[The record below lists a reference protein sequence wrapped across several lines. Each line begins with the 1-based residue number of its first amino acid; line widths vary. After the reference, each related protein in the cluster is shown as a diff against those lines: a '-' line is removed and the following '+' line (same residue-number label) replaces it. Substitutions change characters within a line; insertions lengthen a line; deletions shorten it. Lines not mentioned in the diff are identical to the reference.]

1 MSSVH
6 AFLLNWLIFLCST
19 INSPLTTS
27 ITGQIKN
34 IATTLLGFIL
44 FGGISIGYDG
54 IIGLILS
61 SVASVWYAY
70 IKYSQTAAK
79 SRSLAASPFSPRPV
93 GEKLV

>member
-34 IATTLLGFIL
+34 IVTTLLGFCL
-44 FGGISIGYDG
+44 FGGIAIGWEG

-61 SVASVWYAY
+61 TAASLWYAY
-70 IKYSQTAAK
+70 LKYEQTASK
-79 SRSLAASPFSPRPV
+79 KRLNHRTEPVRV
-93 GEKLV
+93 GEKFL